1 MDSYLSDKSEVIQK
15 TIMLS
20 NIENDINNII
30 IKINDKSYYYLDY
43 EKIKNEFNIILK
55 EIIMNNSLELKNKCV
70 NCGIDIGKDNPRQL
84 CGKTKCL
91 YN

>member
-1 MDSYLSDKSEVIQK
+1 MESYLTYKTEIIKK

-30 IKINDKSYYYLDY
+30 KKINIESDYYLDH
-43 EKIKNEFNIILK
+43 KNIKNDFNIMIKELIL
-55 EIIMNNSLELKNKCV
+55 NNSNELKNRCV
-70 NCGIDIGKDNPRQL
+70 ECGIDMGKDNPRQL
-84 CGKTKCL
+84 CGKTTCS

>member
-1 MDSYLSDKSEVIQK
+1 MDSYLSDKSDVIQK
-15 TIMLS
+15 TIMIS